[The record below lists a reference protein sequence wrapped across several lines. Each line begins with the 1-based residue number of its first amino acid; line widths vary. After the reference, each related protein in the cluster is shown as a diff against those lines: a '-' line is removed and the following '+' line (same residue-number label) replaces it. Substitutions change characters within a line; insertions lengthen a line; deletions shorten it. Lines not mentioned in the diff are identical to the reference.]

1 MKYCDGSPWDMETL
15 TLRDRAVFAL
25 LATGTVALS
34 VASTTALT
42 P

>member
-1 MKYCDGSPWDMETL
+1 MDTL
-15 TLRDRAVFAL
+15 TLRDRLVFVL

-34 VASTTALT
+34 LASTTTLT

>member
-1 MKYCDGSPWDMETL
+1 MDTL
-15 TLRDRAVFAL
+15 TLRDRAVFVL
-25 LATGTVALS
+25 LAIGTVALS